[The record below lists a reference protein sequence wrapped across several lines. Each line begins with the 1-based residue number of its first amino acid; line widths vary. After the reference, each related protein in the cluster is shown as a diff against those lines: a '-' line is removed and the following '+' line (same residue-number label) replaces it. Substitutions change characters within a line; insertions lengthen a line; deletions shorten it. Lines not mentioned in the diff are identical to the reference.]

1 MLLLASSRTHT
12 LIHYYSVSE
21 PSGSCVT
28 RCAYAPPFAS
38 HTQWAGGAWRAHAP
52 QAARDARGQRLCACL
67 SFPSVHH
74 RSLNEKPKK
83 KKKIYEEENKP
94 PIHALTF
101 RAFYFYIHIQIMRD
115 DARSYYYVIYFLNYT
130 YLVTLNKMM
139 MMMMTRNNEKQEIIH
154 THDGRNDYNY

>member
-1 MLLLASSRTHT
+1 MAGFASIGELAHTHTYTLLLRIGTERLLCYALRVRPAFRITHPMGWRGVARACATSSPGCSRAAPLRMPELSERASSLAEWKT
-12 LIHYYSVSE
+12 
-21 PSGSCVT
+21 
-28 RCAYAPPFAS
+28 
-38 HTQWAGGAWRAHAP
+38 
-52 QAARDARGQRLCACL
+52 
-67 SFPSVHH
+67 
-74 RSLNEKPKK
+74 

-139 MMMMTRNNEKQEIIH
+139 MMMMIPETMRNRK
-154 THDGRNDYNY
+154 

>member
-1 MLLLASSRTHT
+1 MFRNLHYLCTRKICSCYKFKVSYLYIVIYTYSNSIDCRLSHITTHTHTPHIHLKIYYTLFTIRGWRGLLLLASSRTQT

-83 KKKIYEEENKP
+83 KSMKRKINHPY
-94 PIHALTF
+94 
-101 RAFYFYIHIQIMRD
+101 MR
-115 DARSYYYVIYFLNYT
+115 
-130 YLVTLNKMM
+130 
-139 MMMMTRNNEKQEIIH
+139 
-154 THDGRNDYNY
+154 